1 MKKRFLSA
9 ILSIATAF
17 TLCQALPLS
26 GGVMSAAADEYY
38 YDEYANLKEYFKFTN
53 LDENGVLNTNTNN
66 YNSKE
71 KMYYSYCRLDFQFS
85 SKKDCQYTATIADT
99 SVLKFDYGDD
109 KTTTLYY
116 MAGKDNTGSL
126 SFYTQKP
133 GKTTI
138 TVKDSKNNVKYTV
151 PVIVNETNVEITST
165 KATLAGNAKLKWKPV
180 SGVDGY
186 VIYKGD
192 CSGEYEDAK
201 SWKVAKFV
209 SGQSTS
215 SAIVDSYWGEKA
227 GYRVGTY
234 IDYNGKKIY
243 TDIMGIDP
251 FNTFYTTPKDGAK
264 ISSVKKSGK
273 SSLKVTWKN
282 VSSKVS
288 YKLYRSESENYGYK
302 LIKTIKKSSKKTL
315 SYTDKVSKGKV
326 YYYRLVTVKDKYKSG
341 SASVS
346 GMVSVSGKKKE
357 VKTGKKLNGECS
369 VGIYEQ
375 GGKLKEVFFNN
386 NYDKNRNELIIRT
399 YNKNLKVTNTKKVTL
414 NSFKYDELDFGG
426 FYHSDK
432 DDSNYVVVGR
442 DNYKESKKKV
452 VIKVIKYSK
461 NWKKQKVTSIKAN
474 QSYSFDG
481 IVQPFRSGNVDI
493 AESGNRLFVY
503 TSRLMYVH
511 SDGFNH
517 QSNIAFEINTK
528 TMKLRKNPYNNY
540 VSHSFQQFA
549 RYKDNDLY
557 LADRGDAYP
566 RAIQI
571 TAVDSHDTAKAGD
584 YDTLFRELPF
594 KFKGETGD
602 NATGGNIGGMEVG
615 KDNIITIGAAQP
627 HYKKVKGV
635 SGFKGNYNLYV
646 IATDRKTGKSTFKWL
661 TEYHP
666 TKSKYGVGMTR
677 LVKVTD
683 DCFAIFYKV
692 EKDYQ
697 NSKTYCIYID
707 NKGNVI
713 KKRKSYGNMEFGN
726 DMTVYNGNIVFSS
739 EYITTKSIPKTYKTP
754 WGTQTYRYEEET
766 SRLKMIKIPAYVK

>member
-1 MKKRFLSA
+1 MKKRIISA
-9 ILSIATAF
+9 ILSIAAAF
-17 TLCQALPLS
+17 TLTQSLPVS

-38 YDEYANLKEYFKFTN
+38 YDDEYANIKEYFKFTN
-53 LDENGVLNTNTNN
+53 LDKNGVLNINTNR
-66 YNSKE
+66 YESG
-71 KMYYSYCRLDFQFS
+71 MYYSYDELDFQFS
-85 SKKDCQYTATIADT
+85 SKKDGTFTASIADT
-99 SVLKFDYGDD
+99 SVLKFDIGRTYDYWSGADR
-109 KTTTLYY
+109 
-116 MAGKDNTGSL
+116 TGSF

-133 GKTTI
+133 GKATI
-138 TVKDSKNNVKYTV
+138 TVKNSNGNAKYTV
-151 PVIVNETNVEITST
+151 PVIVNETNTEITST
-165 KATLAGNAKLKWKPV
+165 GSTPAGNAKLKWKPV

-192 CSGEYEDAK
+192 CSGEYEEAK
-201 SWKVAKFV
+201 NWKVAKFAE
-209 SGQSTS
+209 GQSTS

-234 IDYNGKKIY
+234 INHNGKMIY
-243 TDIMGIDP
+243 TSPNDIDS
-251 FNTFYTTPKDGAK
+251 FNTFHFTAKDGAK

-282 VSSKVS
+282 ASSKVS
-288 YKLYRSESENYGYK
+288 YKLYRSESENFGYK

-315 SYTDKVSKGKV
+315 SYTDKVKKGKV
-326 YYYRLVTVKDKYKSG
+326 YYYRLVTIKGKHKSG
-341 SASVS
+341 PVSVS

-357 VKTGKKLNGECS
+357 VKTGKKINDEES

-386 NYDKNRNELIIRT
+386 NYDKKRNELIIRT

-426 FYHSDK
+426 FYHSEK
-432 DDSNYVVVGR
+432 DDSNYIVVGR
-442 DNYKESKKKV
+442 YNGKESRKKV
-452 VIKVIKYSK
+452 VIKVVKYSK
-461 NWKKQKVTSIKAN
+461 NWKKQKVTSIKAD
-474 QSYSFDG
+474 QSYVFNG

-503 TSRLMYVH
+503 TSRLMFVH
-511 SDGFNH
+511 SDGLNH

-557 LADRGDAYP
+557 LADTGDAYP
-566 RAIQI
+566 RGIQL
-571 TAVDSHDTAKAGD
+571 TAVDSHDTAKAGE
-584 YDTLFRELPF
+584 YDTLFSKLPF
-594 KFKGETGD
+594 KFKGQTGD
-602 NATGGNIGGMEVG
+602 NFTGGFIGGMEVG
-615 KDNIITIGAAQP
+615 KDKIITVGAAQP

-635 SGFKGNYNLYV
+635 SGFDGNFNLYV

-666 TKSKYGVGMTR
+666 KKSKYSVDVVR

-683 DCFAIFYKV
+683 DCFAIFYTVNKA
-692 EKDYQ
+692 YQ
-697 NSKTYCIYID
+697 SSKTYCIYI
-707 NKGNVI
+707 NNSGKVI
-713 KKRKSYGNMEFGN
+713 KKRKSYGNMALGHN
-726 DMTVYNGNIVFSS
+726 MTVYNGNIVFSS
-739 EYITTKSIPKTYKTP
+739 AYTTTKRVTEKYKTP
-754 WGTQTYRYEEET
+754 WGTTETYWYNEDT
-766 SRLKMIKIPAYVK
+766 TKLKMTKIPAYVK

>member
-1 MKKRFLSA
+1 
-9 ILSIATAF
+9 
-17 TLCQALPLS
+17 
-26 GGVMSAAADEYY
+26 
-38 YDEYANLKEYFKFTN
+38 
-53 LDENGVLNTNTNN
+53 
-66 YNSKE
+66 
-71 KMYYSYCRLDFQFS
+71 
-85 SKKDCQYTATIADT
+85 
-99 SVLKFDYGDD
+99 
-109 KTTTLYY
+109 
-116 MAGKDNTGSL
+116 
-126 SFYTQKP
+126 KP

-151 PVIVNETNVEITST
+151 PVIVKETNVEITST

-540 VSHSFQQFA
+540 
-549 RYKDNDLY
+549 
-557 LADRGDAYP
+557 
-566 RAIQI
+566 
-571 TAVDSHDTAKAGD
+571 
-584 YDTLFRELPF
+584 
-594 KFKGETGD
+594 
-602 NATGGNIGGMEVG
+602 
-615 KDNIITIGAAQP
+615 
-627 HYKKVKGV
+627 
-635 SGFKGNYNLYV
+635 
-646 IATDRKTGKSTFKWL
+646 
-661 TEYHP
+661 
-666 TKSKYGVGMTR
+666 
-677 LVKVTD
+677 
-683 DCFAIFYKV
+683 
-692 EKDYQ
+692 
-697 NSKTYCIYID
+697 
-707 NKGNVI
+707 
-713 KKRKSYGNMEFGN
+713 
-726 DMTVYNGNIVFSS
+726 
-739 EYITTKSIPKTYKTP
+739 
-754 WGTQTYRYEEET
+754 
-766 SRLKMIKIPAYVK
+766 